1 MSSTTTRRVRRKV
14 EPAKPTISILDAME
28 DDQLFGTH
36 FHDTESWEAWK
47 AFLASLF
54 GLPMDEDQ
62 LCIFRECTNRQQP
75 PEGGTTEA
83 HLVCGRRGGKSYILA
98 TIAVYLAAF
107 MDWKQYLARGE
118 RGTIMLIAADRK
130 QAREFV

>member
-1 MSSTTTRRVRRKV
+1 MSSTTMRRVRRKV

-83 HLVCGRRGGKSYILA
+83 HLVCGRRGGKILHTSDHRSIPCRVHGLETVSCPWGTRDYHA
-98 TIAVYLAAF
+98 N
-107 MDWKQYLARGE
+107 RG
-118 RGTIMLIAADRK
+118 
-130 QAREFV
+130 